1 MYMRGK
7 KQLEKEV
14 KEMRIREN
22 AVRVARAAV
31 LRRTGVPAEGAEEAD
46 DDDGWFGYDSDEEEK
61 KEMTY
66 SSSSSDEEEEED

>member
-14 KEMRIREN
+14 KEMRIREE

-46 DDDGWFGYDSDEEEK
+46 DDDEWLGYDSDEEK